1 MYCRLSPS
9 LRDLLRQN
17 IIDRTDNR
25 VLLMYITGFNH
36 ARLLAYDDYVL
47 TQEQVENYN
56 RLVQRVQSGEPLAY
70 IVGYKEFYS
79 RQFKVTPATLIPRP
93 ETELLV
99 EQVLAKTQLGAKVLD
114 LGTGSGC
121 IAITLKLER
130 SDLGVTAIDKFADA
144 LAVAQQNAA
153 RMQAEIEFVC
163 SDWYSSF
170 EEQQFNIIVSNPPYI
185 EVSDEHLTALSYEP
199 QSALTDFGDG
209 LSCIRNIVSLSRKH
223 LLPDGW
229 LMIEHGYD
237 QGAAVREIFIKNGL
251 NDVTTILDYAEL
263 ERITIG
269 KNS

>member
-1 MYCRLSPS
+1 MYCRLNPS

-17 IIDRTDNR
+17 IIDRADNR
-25 VLLMYITGFNH
+25 VLLTHVTGFNY
-36 ARLLAYDDYVL
+36 AKLIAFDDYILDSAQLEQYHQLL
-47 TQEQVENYN
+47 TRVEN
-56 RLVQRVQSGEPLAY
+56 GEPLAY
-70 IVGYKEFYS
+70 IVGNKEFYS

-185 EVSDEHLTALSYEP
+185 EASDEHLTTLSYEP

-237 QGAAVREIFIKNGL
+237 QGTAVREIFIKNGL
-251 NDVTTILDYAEL
+251 NDVTTILDYAGL